1 MLSQYDIFLRLLAA
15 AILGSL
21 IGLER
26 ELHDQPAGLRTHI
39 ILVLGATIAMCI
51 SINLSMQF
59 RTVATNG
66 DPERLAAQVI
76 SGIGFL
82 GAGAIFRYGANV
94 KGLTTA
100 ASLWTTAIIGL
111 AVGAGYFLIGIAATI
126 CVLFVLVA
134 LDSMEKKFLRNHSS
148 RIISIKGTD
157 RPGFVE
163 EIRTAL
169 GAFGISIKYIDL
181 SKDIKNNAIQI
192 DGVAKLNKQQDLDV
206 LVGTISAIAGVADF
220 HIHQ

>member
-1 MLSQYDIFLRLLAA
+1 MLSQYDIFIRLLVAA
-15 AILGSL
+15 VLGGL
-21 IGLER
+21 VGLER

-59 RTVATNG
+59 HTVATNG

-111 AVGAGYFLIGIAATI
+111 AVGAGYFLLGLAATLS
-126 CVLFVLVA
+126 VLFVLIA
-134 LDSMEKKFLRNHSS
+134 LDSMEKRFLRSHAT
-148 RIISIKGTD
+148 RVVSIRGTD
-157 RPGFVE
+157 RPGFLADVKQ
-163 EIRTAL
+163 TL
-169 GAFGISIKYIDL
+169 LAFHVPLRSVSLSRDL
-181 SKDIKNNAIQI
+181 KNTTVQI
-192 DGVAKLNKQQDLDV
+192 EGVAKLSKAQSMEDLV
-206 LVGTISAIAGVADF
+206 QAISKIEGVADF
-220 HIHQ
+220 QIRE

>member
-1 MLSQYDIFLRLLAA
+1 MLTQYDIFIRLIVAV
-15 AILGSL
+15 ILGGMV
-21 IGLER
+21 GLER

-59 RTVATNG
+59 HTVAANG

-82 GAGAIFRYGANV
+82 GAGAIFRFGAGV

-111 AVGAGYFLIGIAATI
+111 AVGAGYFIIGVAATL
-126 CVLFVLVA
+126 CVLFALVG
-134 LDSMEKKFLRNHSS
+134 LDMLEKKYLHGRTT
-148 RIISIKGTD
+148 RIITVKGAD

-163 EIRTAL
+163 EVKSAL
-169 GAFGISIKYIDL
+169 AGFGISIRSVNL
-181 SKDIKNNAIQI
+181 SKDLKSNSIHIEST
-192 DGVAKLNKQQDLDV
+192 AKVFYDQDLDSI
-206 LVGTISAIAGVADF
+206 VGAISKIKGISDF
-220 HIHQ
+220 QFH

>member
-1 MLSQYDIFLRLLAA
+1 MLSQTDIFIRLLVAA
-15 AILGSL
+15 ALGGL

-26 ELHDQPAGLRTHI
+26 ERHDQPAGLRTHI

-59 RTVATNG
+59 HTVATNG

-82 GAGAIFRYGANV
+82 GAGAIFRFGANV

-111 AVGAGYFLIGIAATI
+111 AVGAGYYLIGIASTVR
-126 CVLFVLVA
+126 VLFA
-134 LDSMEKKFLRNHSS
+134 L
-148 RIISIKGTD
+148 
-157 RPGFVE
+157 
-163 EIRTAL
+163 
-169 GAFGISIKYIDL
+169 
-181 SKDIKNNAIQI
+181 
-192 DGVAKLNKQQDLDV
+192 
-206 LVGTISAIAGVADF
+206 IA
-220 HIHQ
+220 

>member
-1 MLSQYDIFLRLLAA
+1 MLSQTDIFIRLLVAA
-15 AILGSL
+15 ALGGL

-26 ELHDQPAGLRTHI
+26 ERHDQPAGLRTHI

-51 SINLSMQF
+51 FINLSMQF

-82 GAGAIFRYGANV
+82 GGGAIFRYGANV

-100 ASLWTTAIIGL
+100 ASLWTAAIIGL
-111 AVGAGYFLIGIAATI
+111 AVGAGYFVIGVAATA

-134 LDSMEKKFLRNHSS
+134 LDLMEKKMLHSHTT
-148 RIISIKGTD
+148 RVVSIKGAD
-157 RPGFVE
+157 RPGFLEDVK
-163 EIRTAL
+163 TTL
-169 GAFGISIKYIDL
+169 LAFQVPLRSVAFSQDL
-181 SKDIKNNAIQI
+181 KNGSVQI
-192 DGVAKLNKQQDLDV
+192 EGVAKLSKAQTVEDLV
-206 LVGTISAIAGVADF
+206 RAISKIDGISDF
-220 HIHQ
+220 QIRQ

>member
-1 MLSQYDIFLRLLAA
+1 MLSQYDIFIRLLVAA
-15 AILGSL
+15 VLGGL
-21 IGLER
+21 VGLER

-59 RTVATNG
+59 HTVATNG

-126 CVLFVLVA
+126 CVLFALVA
-134 LDSMEKKFLRNHSS
+134 LDSMEKKFLHSRS
-148 RIISIKGTD
+148 TRIISIKGTD

-163 EIRTAL
+163 EVKTAL
-169 GAFGISIKYIDL
+169 TKFGIAIKSVNL
-181 SKDIKNNAIQI
+181 SKDLKNNAIQI
-192 DGVAKLNKQQDLDV
+192 EGMAKLSQRQDLDA
-206 LVGTISAIAGVADF
+206 LVGTISRIEGVADF
-220 HIHQ
+220 QIHQ

>member
-1 MLSQYDIFLRLLAA
+1 MLSQYDIIIRLLIAA
-15 AILGSL
+15 VLGGMV
-21 IGLER
+21 GLER
-26 ELHDQPAGLRTHI
+26 EYHDQPAGLRTHI

-59 RTVATNG
+59 HTVATNG

-82 GAGAIFRYGANV
+82 GAGAIFRFGANV

-111 AVGAGYFLIGIAATI
+111 AVGAGYYLIGIASTV
-126 CVLFVLVA
+126 CVLFALIA
-134 LDSMEKKFLRNHSS
+134 LDFIEKKFLPNRTA

-163 EIRTAL
+163 EIKTAL
-169 GAFGISIKYIDL
+169 SKFGITIKSVNLAKDL
-181 SKDIKNNAIQI
+181 KNNAIQI
-192 DGVAKLNKQQDLDV
+192 EGVTKLSLRQDLDA
-206 LVGTISAIAGVADF
+206 LVGTISGIAGVTDF
-220 HIHQ
+220 QIHQ

>member
-1 MLSQYDIFLRLLAA
+1 MLTHADIFIRLLTAL
-15 AILGSL
+15 ILGSL

-39 ILVLGATIAMCI
+39 ILVLGATIAMFI
-51 SINLSMQF
+51 SINLSQQF
-59 RTVATNG
+59 HTTAAND

-82 GAGAIFRYGANV
+82 GAGAIFRYGTNV

-111 AVGAGYFLIGIAATI
+111 AVGAGYFLLSIAATL
-126 CVLFVLVA
+126 CVLFALVA
-134 LDSMEKKFLRNHSS
+134 MESMEKKFLHNRTT
-148 RIISIKGTD
+148 RVIRIKGTD

-163 EIRTAL
+163 EVKTAL
-169 GAFGISIKYIDL
+169 ARFGIAIKSIDL
-181 SKDIKNNAIQI
+181 SKDLKNNAIQI
-192 DGVAKLNKQQDLDV
+192 EGIAKLSKQQDLDA
-206 LVGTISAIAGVADF
+206 LVGTISAISGVEDF
-220 HIHQ
+220 QLHQ

>member
-1 MLSQYDIFLRLLAA
+1 MMSQSDIFIRLLTA
-15 AILGSL
+15 AILGGL

-51 SINLSMQF
+51 SINLAIQF
-59 RTVATNG
+59 HGEATNG

-111 AVGAGYFLIGIAATI
+111 AVGAGYLLLGLAATA
-126 CVLFVLVA
+126 CVLFTLVA
-134 LDSMEKKFLRNHSS
+134 LDSMEKNFLRNRSTC
-148 RIISIKGTD
+148 IISIKGTD

-163 EIRTAL
+163 EVKKAL
-169 GAFGISIKYIDL
+169 ASFGVAIKSVNL
-181 SKDIKNNAIQI
+181 SKDLKNNVLQI
-192 DGVAKLNKQQDLDV
+192 EGVAKLSQKQDLDA
-206 LVGTISAIAGVADF
+206 LVGTLSAIADASDF
-220 HIHQ
+220 QIRQ

>member
-1 MLSQYDIFLRLLAA
+1 
-15 AILGSL
+15 
-21 IGLER
+21 R

-59 RTVATNG
+59 HTAATNG

-111 AVGAGYFLIGIAATI
+111 AVGAGYFVIGGAATA

-134 LDSMEKKFLRNHSS
+134 LDSMEKKFLHSRS
-148 RIISIKGTD
+148 IRIISIKGTD
-157 RPGFVE
+157 RPGFVDE
-163 EIRTAL
+163 VKTTLAK
-169 GAFGISIKYIDL
+169 FGIAIKSINL
-181 SKDIKNNAIQI
+181 SKDLKNNAIQI
-192 DGVAKLNKQQDLDV
+192 EGMAKLAQRQDLDA
-206 LVGTISAIAGVADF
+206 LVGSISAIAGVADF
-220 HIHQ
+220 QIRQ

>member
-1 MLSQYDIFLRLLAA
+1 MLSQFDIFIRLLAA
-15 AILGSL
+15 AILGGL

-59 RTVATNG
+59 HTVATNG

-111 AVGAGYFLIGIAATI
+111 AVGAGYFLLGLAATL
-126 CVLFVLVA
+126 CVLFALIA
-134 LDSMEKKFLRNHSS
+134 LDSMEKRFLRSHAT
-148 RIISIKGTD
+148 RVVSIRGTD
-157 RPGFVE
+157 RPGFLADVKQ
-163 EIRTAL
+163 TL
-169 GAFGISIKYIDL
+169 LAFHVPLRSVSLSRDL
-181 SKDIKNNAIQI
+181 KNTTVQI
-192 DGVAKLNKQQDLDV
+192 EGVAKLSKAQSMEDLV
-206 LVGTISAIAGVADF
+206 QAISKIEGVADF
-220 HIHQ
+220 QIRE

>member
-1 MLSQYDIFLRLLAA
+1 MLSQYDIFIRLLAA

-59 RTVATNG
+59 HTVATNG

-82 GAGAIFRYGANV
+82 GGGAIFRYGANV

-111 AVGAGYFLIGIAATI
+111 AVGAGYFAIGIAATV
-126 CVLFVLVA
+126 CVLFALVA
-134 LDSMEKKFLRNHSS
+134 LDSMEKRFLHSHS
-148 RIISIKGTD
+148 TRVISIKGAD
-157 RPGFVE
+157 RPGFVADVK
-163 EIRTAL
+163 TAL
-169 GAFGISIKYIDL
+169 AKSGIVIQSLNL
-181 SKDIKNNAIQI
+181 SKDLKNSAIQI
-192 DGVAKLNKQQDLDV
+192 EGVAKLGRHQDLDA
-206 LVGTISAIAGVADF
+206 LVGSISAIAGVADF
-220 HIHQ
+220 QIRQ